1 MSYKL
6 NKSVYVQTQLIST
19 ESEKLAWCSS
29 LLVLSMPATACKPLP
44 LFNTLHT
51 FTGSAFCTCC
61 CGHLL
66 CIHAPKEAIPL
77 SYTLPKA
84 CSSIFSFLDVQG
96 TFVACVYAYS
106 KHGGT
111 QRVPDPSFPR
121 EPVSGKQETCSEE
134 HILLPFFFLLLAEK
148 LQMCSLDVF
157 LETSLR

>member
-1 MSYKL
+1 MYRPSSYQQNL
-6 NKSVYVQTQLIST
+6 RSWHGVPVSWCCPCLLQLANHFLCSTLYILLPDLPFAPAAVATCSVYI
-19 ESEKLAWCSS
+19 
-29 LLVLSMPATACKPLP
+29 
-44 LFNTLHT
+44 
-51 FTGSAFCTCC
+51 
-61 CGHLL
+61 
-66 CIHAPKEAIPL
+66 APKEAIPL